1 MLNKFSERIEI
12 SGPERQ
18 RWGVLRQFLALELII
33 FIPVAVLSGFPGTL
47 YLMLFVQ
54 FPLSFGVIV
63 YQKLIKP
70 FFRKNTAQEMTSDQE
85 VKSAHAGGAL
95 KKFFLTIFKW
105 ITITIYIICWWL
117 ILYYFWAQWC
127 LSYTESEAGQAM
139 GLLVG
144 VFVVTF
150 GLLLVFIVVGVT
162 MYFRRRGRS
171 IFRRD
176 GMNAGKVM
184 MNFWG
189 LSAFALIAAVLL
201 HEAGHMLGL
210 FLSEGKTAHLTFHPF
225 QGARITYA
233 SSHSMSSSWATWGG
247 PLGGS
252 LLGGLVTA
260 VFWRFRSPLTAPFL
274 MIGVAALGGN
284 GLMLTVGALTSTV
297 GDVTRLIALGV
308 GREFLM
314 GAGII
319 FLLAGF
325 GLFFF
330 LQPYWGMNKGDSL
343 FKRCYI
349 IIGGLLP
356 YILCVL
362 YYNLAY
368 NAEALK
374 NYLAYVTGSLILA
387 FVAAVFLRFLDSMKF
402 IETSKAAV
410 EIRWGHALYSLVL
423 GAASVIL
430 CYYFLS

>member
-1 MLNKFSERIEI
+1 MDRANAIKLTVN
-12 SGPERQ
+12 
-18 RWGVLRQFLALELII
+18 FL
-33 FIPVAVLSGFPGTL
+33 
-47 YLMLFVQ
+47 
-54 FPLSFGVIV
+54 
-63 YQKLIKP
+63 
-70 FFRKNTAQEMTSDQE
+70 
-85 VKSAHAGGAL
+85 
-95 KKFFLTIFKW
+95 
-105 ITITIYIICWWL
+105 
-117 ILYYFWAQWC
+117 
-127 LSYTESEAGQAM
+127 
-139 GLLVG
+139 
-144 VFVVTF
+144 
-150 GLLLVFIVVGVT
+150 
-162 MYFRRRGRS
+162 
-171 IFRRD
+171 
-176 GMNAGKVM
+176 
-184 MNFWG
+184 G
-189 LSAFALIAAVLL
+189 LSAFAFIAAVLL
-201 HEAGHMLGL
+201 HEVGHMLGL
-210 FLSEGKTAHLTFHPF
+210 FIAEGKTGHLTFHPF

-233 SSHSMSSSWATWGG
+233 SSYSMSSSWATWGG

-260 VFWRFRSPLTAPFL
+260 AFWRFRSHLTAPFL

-308 GREFLM
+308 GKGLLM
-314 GAGII
+314 GMGLI

-330 LQPYWGMNKGDSL
+330 LQPYWGMNKGGSL

-362 YYNLAY
+362 YYNLVY
-368 NAEALK
+368 NAEAVE